1 MDWVFSVI
9 CIWWLDWSE
18 GPRQLLLQIPDALM
32 EWLKTWS
39 HLGPPLSLSL
49 SLCSQGL
56 FMWTLQQGGWI
67 SYTEAQGSK
76 SLRQKWPI
84 TLKAGPITGIAV
96 IAITG
101 QPGFKSQSTY
111 SHLLMSLWLTW
122 NVGAGSGAQI
132 SSSLQPNISF
142 IRLANFSPPYLHFID
157 AETEA

>member
-1 MDWVFSVI
+1 MHLVTGLVWGS
-9 CIWWLDWSE
+9 
-18 GPRQLLLQIPDALM
+18 
-32 EWLKTWS
+32 KTTSLTNTWCFDGMIENLES
-39 HLGPPLSLSL
+39 PGSSTLSL